1 MARGNPL
8 QRNGNLGEQAG
19 YKESNMTRKTLI
31 LGAFAFALVG
41 SVAADAQMKN
51 DPMMASGSDMKMS
64 KSQMMSMKKCQAM
77 SQKKMMKNRKCVAM
91 QKMHSE
97 MMSPAKM

>member
-1 MARGNPL
+1 LARGDAL

-31 LGAFAFALVG
+31 LGALAFALAG
-41 SVAADAQMKN
+41 SVPASAQMKS

-77 SQKKMMKNRKCVAM
+77 SQKKMMKNRKCMAM
-91 QKMHSE
+91 QQMHPD